1 MVKIGFTKK
10 THGLNGGVKIHI
22 EQRYL
27 EDFMNSDHI
36 YIEIN
41 GTKVPY
47 FIEDVRAGNEL
58 IVQLEDINDVNAA
71 KLMTSKEIFL
81 KPEQILTPEER
92 TLKVKGEEYF
102 DIEGFMVT
110 NPDGSTIGEITELM
124 DMPGQMMATVKT
136 TNGDKFIPL
145 NEHFVD
151 KIDRKKKLVVVDLPE
166 GLMEL

>member
-27 EDFMNSDHI
+27 EDFMNSDHV

-92 TLKVKGEEYF
+92 TLKIKGEEFF
-102 DIEGFMVT
+102 DIEGFMAT
-110 NPDGSTIGEITELM
+110 NPDGSHIGEITELM
-124 DMPGQMMATVKT
+124 DMPGQMMATVQTEK
-136 TNGDKFIPL
+136 GEKFIPL
-145 NEHFVD
+145 NEHFVSRLD
-151 KIDRKKKLVVVDLPE
+151 RGKKIIILDLPD
-166 GLMEL
+166 GLLDL